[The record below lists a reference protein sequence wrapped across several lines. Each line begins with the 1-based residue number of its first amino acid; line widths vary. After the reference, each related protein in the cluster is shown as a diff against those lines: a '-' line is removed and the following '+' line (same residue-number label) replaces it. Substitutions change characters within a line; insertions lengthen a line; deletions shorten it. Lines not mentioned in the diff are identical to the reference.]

1 MKTKLSLRQIK
12 ECLMHYKTIANVEE
26 MAAVLNVDLTRLS
39 KTDYDTA
46 ARLIERNRMRLQVNL
61 KEELYS
67 KLKKDAKDTKSTEQL
82 YKMICD
88 EGELKRFGVKTVSDT
103 TNINS
108 TPTIEIKCA
117 DPDIIDKISNL

>member
-1 MKTKLSLRQIK
+1 
-12 ECLMHYKTIANVEE
+12 MHYKTIANVEE